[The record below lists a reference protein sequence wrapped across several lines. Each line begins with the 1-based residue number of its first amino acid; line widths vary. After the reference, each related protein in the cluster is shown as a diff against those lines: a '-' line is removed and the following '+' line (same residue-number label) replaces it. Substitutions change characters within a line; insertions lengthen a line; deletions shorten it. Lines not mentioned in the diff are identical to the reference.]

1 MLTLTEENRLN
12 LQRHRD
18 KVISKTLAQQAIPI
32 HDDLKETLLDFIKT
46 KKLSIGDLLFSLD
59 RDKRDEISQPNFSSK
74 I

>member
-32 HDDLKETLLDFIKT
+32 PDDLKETLLDFIKT
-46 KKLSIGDLLFSLD
+46 KKLSIGDLLF
-59 RDKRDEISQPNFSSK
+59 
-74 I
+74 